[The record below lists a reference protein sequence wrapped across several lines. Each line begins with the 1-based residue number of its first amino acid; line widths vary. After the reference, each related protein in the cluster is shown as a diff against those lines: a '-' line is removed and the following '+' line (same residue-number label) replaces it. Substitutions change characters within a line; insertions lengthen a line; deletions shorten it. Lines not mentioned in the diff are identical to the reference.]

1 MKQISCFL
9 LLLFFSCDLVAG
21 VKQNTVTNP
30 PIIVGKIFNADDQII
45 HITVFDPDQLLAAPL
60 LITTQST
67 NGVFKAKLPF
77 VNPQW
82 IVLEVSGIPILSNVT
97 GLGILVEPGDSIH
110 INIPKISVCKLADV
124 TFTGYGIE
132 KYQFLQDLGRLFL
145 DTPCEGNA
153 WDRSLGQRIDCFT
166 LQYDLV
172 SQLVVRYAKRDNV
185 AINPKI
191 QNGVIS
197 SLVNNVVLSFLLN
210 GKNDINRNEL
220 YYKRFLSE
228 LPFEKLLRE
237 GAASKGTSLYKIL
250 YDWVIL
256 EYQVSNNLTYSQIN
270 LSRKDIFF
278 LMVKRYKSISVRDW
292 VLATSIASQAKT
304 EGWDED
310 LEEMYRLFLSLYP
323 DKLYR
328 KQIKELRHTMTKKIA
343 PLAKAI
349 NFSLKDTTGR
359 IFKMTDFKGKVVL
372 IDFVLTGCAGCL
384 TMVPELNKLKEKF
397 IGKDIAFVSI
407 SADGSLE
414 LTKKGAGRY
423 SSAGSILLYPD
434 GEGTQHQVLQQY
446 KIFSF
451 PTLVLIDKNG
461 KIISS
466 RAPDPR
472 SEKGR
477 TELFKMIEHS
487 LTK

>member
-1 MKQISCFL
+1 
-9 LLLFFSCDLVAG
+9 
-21 VKQNTVTNP
+21 
-30 PIIVGKIFNADDQII
+30 
-45 HITVFDPDQLLAAPL
+45 
-60 LITTQST
+60 
-67 NGVFKAKLPF
+67 
-77 VNPQW
+77 
-82 IVLEVSGIPILSNVT
+82 
-97 GLGILVEPGDSIH
+97 
-110 INIPKISVCKLADV
+110 
-124 TFTGYGIE
+124 
-132 KYQFLQDLGRLFL
+132 
-145 DTPCEGNA
+145 
-153 WDRSLGQRIDCFT
+153 
-166 LQYDLV
+166 
-172 SQLVVRYAKRDNV
+172 
-185 AINPKI
+185 
-191 QNGVIS
+191 
-197 SLVNNVVLSFLLN
+197 
-210 GKNDINRNEL
+210 
-220 YYKRFLSE
+220 
-228 LPFEKLLRE
+228 
-237 GAASKGTSLYKIL
+237 
-250 YDWVIL
+250 
-256 EYQVSNNLTYSQIN
+256 
-270 LSRKDIFF
+270 
-278 LMVKRYKSISVRDW
+278 
-292 VLATSIASQAKT
+292 
-304 EGWDED
+304 
-310 LEEMYRLFLSLYP
+310 MYRLFLSLYP